1 MKRITAIVGAGA
13 VLDFDY
19 SYNGDKKPTTA
30 YITDSVKDLKVE
42 RNDHQESDL
51 ICKVYKTVVKEM
63 TSIYR
68 KRGLR
73 KEYILNFEELYYL
86 IESLQSYTETDIEYF
101 DPYGRAPL
109 SALLSIKEEL
119 VPYSHVEYSRSLG
132 EINRKITYIIDQ
144 YDTHFRKYPESEQW
158 YRRFWQGEEES
169 QFDIFTFNYDTTL
182 EQSIGD
188 YEDGFELIENNP
200 DGISSFNPNKLF
212 HNTKELSTIQH
223 LHGCICY
230 CGCRPIECIKTHNYR
245 DMFKTKSVQD
255 ALKLAGWYYQEDKT
269 QAREFY
275 YNSPILVGLR
285 KLDKMTFMPSSIYH
299 ADLVHKLMQNR
310 GLLIV
315 GYSFG
320 DLYVNQLL
328 QRRLIMN
335 GDEHRLVIIDSFP
348 AYINSTVS
356 WRKYM
361 YDEKGSMLNFLEP
374 FIKFSFDDNLKV
386 KGVDFISYDEPIYSE
401 DHKCMLLICG
411 FKKAVERHM
420 ETILNFL

>member
-1 MKRITAIVGAGA
+1 MKRITTIVGAGA

-19 SYNGDKKPTTA
+19 SYNGNKKPTTA
-30 YITDSVKDLKVE
+30 YITDSIKDLKVK
-42 RNDHQESDL
+42 RIDNSESDL
-51 ICKVYKTVVKEM
+51 ICQVYKTVVKKM

-73 KEYILNFEELYYL
+73 KEYVLNFEELYFL
-86 IESLQSYTETDIEYF
+86 IESLLSYTETDIGYF

-109 SALLSIKEEL
+109 SALLSINEEL
-119 VPYSHVEYSRSLG
+119 VSYSHVEYSRALG
-132 EINRKITYIIDQ
+132 AISGKITDIIDQ
-144 YDTHFRKYPESEQW
+144 YDMHFRKYPESEQW
-158 YRRFWQGEEES
+158 YRRFWQEES
-169 QFDIFTFNYDTTL
+169 KFDIFSFNYDTTI

-188 YEDGFELIENNP
+188 YVDGFELIEDNP

-212 HNTKELSTIQH
+212 QNAKGLSTIQH

-230 CGCRPIECIKTHNYR
+230 SGCKPIECDKTHSYR
-245 DMFKTKSVQD
+245 DMFKTKCVHD
-255 ALKLAGWYYQEDKT
+255 ALNFAIGYYQEDKT

-275 YNSPILVGLR
+275 ENSPILVGLR

-299 ADLVHKLMQNR
+299 ANLVCKLMQNQ

-328 QRRLIMN
+328 QRRLLMA
-335 GDEHRLVIIDSFP
+335 GEDHRLVIIDSFP
-348 AYINSTVS
+348 KYVNSALSLRSYI
-356 WRKYM
+356 
-361 YDEKGSMLNFLEP
+361 YDKMGKMLNFLEP
-374 FIKFSFDDNLKV
+374 FLRFSFDDKFKV
-386 KGVDFISYDEPIYSE
+386 QGVDFTSYDDPIYSE

-411 FKKAVERHM
+411 FREAVERHSK
-420 ETILNFL
+420 TIMNFL